1 MSGRELPL
9 PDFDQTPAGRRWAL
23 VRRRADRAGR
33 WQTGRMG
40 DGGDELAWAITMPPA
55 QTASGVVR
63 VVMSGA
69 LGPAAHAR
77 LRETLRIAL
86 LTALSPEPAALGVTL
101 TAVTSCDGVL
111 AAEMQELA
119 ITCARENVALRVE
132 VTPALLPWL
141 GSRELAPCL
150 HLSDATV
157 AGTSEVAVVPTWLD
171 PATLVIALTGELDL
185 ETTARTR
192 DAIAVILAGQP
203 RRLVLDL
210 VGVSFLASTG
220 VNEIVRL
227 AHAAADDAVALH
239 VAAGG
244 HNRRTFELL
253 GLTGTLLRVFDTRAD
268 ALAAF
273 GG

>member
-1 MSGRELPL
+1 M
-9 PDFDQTPAGRRWAL
+9 D
-23 VRRRADRAGR
+23 
-33 WQTGRMG
+33 
-40 DGGDELAWAITMPPA
+40 DESAWTITMPPA
-55 QTASGVVR
+55 RTTAGIVQVE
-63 VVMSGA
+63 MSGA

-111 AAEMQELA
+111 PAELQELA
-119 ITCARENVALRVE
+119 LTCARENLALRIE
-132 VTPALLPWL
+132 VTPALLPVL
-141 GSRELAPCL
+141 GSRELAPFL
-150 HLSDATV
+150 HLSDAPA
-157 AGTSEVAVVPTWLD
+157 AGASDVAVVPTWID
-171 PATLVIALTGELDL
+171 RATLVIAVTGELDL
-185 ETTARTR
+185 VTTARTR
-192 DAIAVILAGQP
+192 DEIAVILAARP
-203 RRLVLDL
+203 LRLVLDL
-210 VGVSFLASTG
+210 TGVSFLASTG

-239 VAAGG
+239 VAAGV